1 MAITFVGKDDNYY
14 VSDGEFLVPLNDNSK
29 EVIKSMIELPSTLYF
44 HNCPITF
51 IAGLAEELFDE
62 KIDLHIQRIKSTD
75 DSLDYEAIFT
85 KVMELPS
92 RGLK

>member
-14 VSDGEFLVPLNDNSK
+14 VSDGEFLVHYNEDSK
-29 EVIKSMIELPSTLYF
+29 EEIKSMIKLPSTIYF

-62 KIDLHIQRIKSTD
+62 KIDLHVQRIKRDD
-75 DSLDYEAIFT
+75 DSLDYEANFS
-85 KVMELPS
+85 KVMELPG